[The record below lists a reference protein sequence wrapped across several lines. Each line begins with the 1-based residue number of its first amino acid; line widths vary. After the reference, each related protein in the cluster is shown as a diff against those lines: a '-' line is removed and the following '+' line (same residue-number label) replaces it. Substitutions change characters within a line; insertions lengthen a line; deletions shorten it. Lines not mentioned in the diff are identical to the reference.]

1 MKKILLVILLFLL
14 CGCSKNKLTCNY
26 EKMYEDI
33 EIKNKIVFNF
43 EEETYKQIDKMIFED
58 SISASK
64 YYDEIEEYKDEY
76 NLVLQDNIII
86 SEIVDEIKLDGDKED
101 IKEQYESYDYKCK

>member
-1 MKKILLVILLFLL
+1 MKKILLISLLLL

-26 EKMYEDI
+26 EVTYEDI

-43 EEETYKQIDKMIFED
+43 KEDTYKQIDEMVFKD

-64 YYDEIEEYKDEY
+64 YYQEIEEYKDEY
-76 NLVLQDNIII
+76 NLKLEDNMII
-86 SEIVDEIKLDGDKED
+86 SELIDVIKLDGDKD
-101 IKEQYESYDYKCK
+101 KIKEQYEGYDYTCR

>member
-1 MKKILLVILLFLL
+1 MKKLLLISILLL
-14 CGCSKNKLTCNY
+14 CGCSNNKLTCNY
-26 EKMYEDI
+26 ETEFEDI
-33 EIKNKIVFNF
+33 EIKNKIVFDF

-58 SISASK
+58 SISANN
-64 YYDEIEEYKDEY
+64 YYKEIEEYKEQY
-76 NLVLQDNIII
+76 NLKIEDNIII

>member
-1 MKKILLVILLFLL
+1 MKKILLALLLFL

-26 EKMYEDI
+26 QTMYEDI

-43 EEETYKQIDKMIFED
+43 EKETYKQIDKMIFED

-64 YYDEIEEYKDEY
+64 YYEEIEEYKDEY
-76 NLVLQDNIII
+76 NLRLQDNIII
-86 SEIVDEIKLDGDKED
+86 SEVIDEIKLDGDKQK
-101 IKEQYESYDYKCK
+101 IKEQYESYDYRCK